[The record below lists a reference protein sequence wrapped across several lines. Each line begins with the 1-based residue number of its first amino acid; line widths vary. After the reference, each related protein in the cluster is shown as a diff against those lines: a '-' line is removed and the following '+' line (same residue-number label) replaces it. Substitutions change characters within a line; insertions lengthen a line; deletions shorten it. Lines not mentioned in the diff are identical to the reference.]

1 MEIDKAVG
9 NQLRK
14 SDKDFSSHTKES
26 ILMIGSIQSQGVLLV
41 LQEPEL
47 KILQVSNNTF
57 EYLGYHPEKLLQKNL
72 DILFRPAQIENLNN
86 YLSQVDL
93 QTINPIKLSL
103 KVAGKFVL
111 FDGILHRSDGKLVLE
126 LEPTSSKTVVTFID
140 FYYLIKLGIT
150 KLNRARNIKGLCEI
164 AASEIHKLTKF
175 DRVMV
180 YKFDSDGSGEV
191 VAESKNIQLNSF
203 LGLHFPSWDI
213 PQTTKEIA
221 IKNKLRLIADIN
233 APPVPIIPADHPLD
247 GTPLNLSLSVLRS
260 SPECHRNYLKNMGV
274 TSSLVMSLIKEEKLW
289 GVIACHNY
297 TPKLV
302 SYEVRAACEFFAQSM
317 SLELSNKDKNEDYDY
332 KIKLKSI
339 QSELLS
345 FMSQEES
352 FVEGLIKY
360 KPNLL
365 DLVNAT
371 GAVIY
376 LGEDWN
382 FIGKTP
388 SREEVESLIIWLEQR
403 NHFENFFYTD
413 SLANLEPKNA
423 IIKDVA
429 SGVLGIRISKEPT
442 KYILWFREE
451 KLQTVNWAGQPE
463 QEFKID
469 ENGQLISCPRKSFAD
484 WEETVRFKSLAW
496 KPCEIE
502 AALNLKKSITK
513 IILRTA
519 EELAQ
524 LNKALRDAETRERE
538 KANKLAGTL
547 KELQYAQAQL
557 IQSEKMSSLGQLVAG
572 IAHEINNPISFIHG
586 NLRYAD
592 EYARKLLSLVN
603 LYNRYYPQPER
614 EITEKIEEM
623 DWGFLAKD
631 LPKLIDSMKI
641 GTNRIQ
647 DIVKSLRNFSR
658 IDEIEK
664 KPVDIHNGI
673 DSTLLIL
680 GHRLKSSPERPE
692 IIVEKNYGHFPEIL
706 CNLGQLNQVFM
717 NILANSLD
725 ALEEQ
730 NQGRSYQEIESEP
743 NIIKIITKQ
752 KNDFVLICISD
763 NGPGIPQEIQSR
775 IFDPFFTTKPVGKG
789 TGLGL
794 SISYQIIVEKHQG
807 KLSSFSS
814 PQKGTEFTIEI
825 PLQLTS
831 KS

>member
-1 MEIDKAVG
+1 MKIDRATG

-14 SDKDFSSHTKES
+14 SEKDFSNHTKES

-57 EYLGYHPEKLLQKNL
+57 EYLGYYPEKLLQKNL
-72 DILFRPAQIENLNN
+72 DIIFRPSQIENLNN

-93 QTINPIKLSL
+93 QSINPIKLSL

-126 LEPTSSKTVVTFID
+126 LEPTSSRTVVTFID
-140 FYYLIKLGIT
+140 FYYSIKLGIT
-150 KLNRARNIKGLCEI
+150 KLNRAKNIQELCNI
-164 AASEIHKLTKF
+164 AALEIHKLTKF

-180 YKFDSDGSGEV
+180 YKLDSDGSGEV
-191 VAESKNIQLNSF
+191 VAESKNRQLNSF
-203 LGLHFPSWDI
+203 LGLHFPSWDM
-213 PQTTKEIA
+213 PQTTREIA
-221 IKNKLRLIADIN
+221 VKNKLRLIANIESS
-233 APPVPIIPADHPLD
+233 PVPIVPEFHPID
-247 GTPLNLSLSVLRS
+247 KNPLNLSLSVLRS
-260 SPECHRNYLKNMGV
+260 SPECHITYLKNMGV
-274 TSSLVMSLIKEEKLW
+274 VSSLTISLVEEEKLW
-289 GVIACHNY
+289 GIIACHNY

-302 SYEVRAACEFFAQSM
+302 SYEIRAACEFFAQSM
-317 SLELSNKDKNEDYDY
+317 SLELTNKDQNEDYDY

-339 QSELLS
+339 QSELIS
-345 FMSQEES
+345 FMSQEDD
-352 FVEGLIKY
+352 FVEGLVKY
-360 KPNLL
+360 EPNLL
-365 DLVNAT
+365 ELVNAT
-371 GAVIY
+371 GAVIC
-376 LGEDWN
+376 LGEN
-382 FIGKTP
+382 CTFIGKTP
-388 SREEVESLIIWLEQR
+388 NREEIRDLVTWLEK
-403 NHFENFFYTD
+403 NNYLEPVFSTD
-413 SLANLEPKNA
+413 SLAKLEPKTA
-423 IIKDVA
+423 KIKDVA
-429 SGVLGIRISKEPT
+429 SGMLGVKISKT
-442 KYILWFREE
+442 QRNYIFWFRAEQ
-451 KLQTVNWAGQPE
+451 LQTVNWAGKPQ
-463 QEFKID
+463 QEFKVD
-469 ENGQLISCPRKSFAD
+469 KNGQLIACPRKSFAD
-484 WEETVRFKSLAW
+484 WEETVRLKSLPW
-496 KPCEIE
+496 KSCEIE

-513 IILRTA
+513 IILRAA

-524 LNKALRDAETRERE
+524 LNQALRDSEEKERD
-538 KANKLAGTL
+538 KANKLEGTL
-547 KELQYAQAQL
+547 KELQYTQAQL

-592 EYARKLLSLVN
+592 EYARNLLSLVN
-603 LYNRYYPQPER
+603 LYNRYYPTPEK
-614 EITEKIEEM
+614 EIKEKVEEM
-623 DWGFLAKD
+623 DWEFLAKD

-658 IDEIEK
+658 IDEVEK

-692 IIVEKNYGHFPEIL
+692 IIVEKNYGHFPEVI

-730 NQGRSYQEIESEP
+730 NQGRSYQEIENEP
-743 NIIKIITKQ
+743 NIINIVTKQ
-752 KNDFVLICISD
+752 KNDFALICISD
-763 NGPGIPQEIQSR
+763 NGPGIPQDIQSR

-807 KLSSFSS
+807 KLSCCSS
-814 PQKGTEFTIEI
+814 SQKGTEFTIEI
-825 PLQLTS
+825 PLKFIPES
-831 KS
+831 